1 MTQGVGVNQG
11 VEVDFVIEG
20 VLLDTDPRVK
30 LMNEV
35 DTWKESDGN
44 IRLLIEEEK
53 DVLLLLRKV
62 HGNGEWNEV
71 PNLRAHDRRKVV

>member
-1 MTQGVGVNQG
+1 MELIDEKVQSGESVEKEVIDEVFGEIFEEEYVEMTQRGGGNQG

-35 DTWKESDGN
+35 DT
-44 IRLLIEEEK
+44 
-53 DVLLLLRKV
+53 
-62 HGNGEWNEV
+62 
-71 PNLRAHDRRKVV
+71 

>member
-62 HGNGEWNEV
+62 RGNGEWKEV

>member
-11 VEVDFVIEG
+11 VQVDFVIEG

-35 DTWKESDGN
+35 DTGKECD
-44 IRLLIEEEK
+44 
-53 DVLLLLRKV
+53 
-62 HGNGEWNEV
+62 GNGEWNEV